1 MKKKYEKV
9 ATSKKKKVSYNL
21 QDLAKEYEK
30 LLNKKFC
37 YILQEKKVIEFQF
50 KRENFYHLLGFH
62 KLGDVSVVKMIESSQ
77 MKKEDFYF
85 HILYGDITL
94 DTTNTGLVNDTNIV
108 NIADTERTSMLGEIK
123 ANRFAYFS
131 EQNIL
136 DLLSSD
142 PVIDFEKS
150 ECDTLINADKIF
162 FKFNQKKKRN
172 LDLFIGYNKKERE
185 HFVSTFFLEVE
196 EDKFLQTMDGDFQ
209 PTLCILSKYIINT
222 QNNKIEN
229 FEIKWENV
237 RREFIGEKFFH
248 AQDRL
253 KTWINSNHIETSFV
267 RQEINEQQKII
278 VQYTKQIENLNNEK
292 QILELIQQSNKE
304 ETKES
309 AVLELMDL
317 DFDLDDEV
325 QVAPYLNMDICDIK
339 IELQKFTNKLMSVQN
354 KMKKY
359 IQCLPDL
366 MMLEIKEVEY
376 IYQTFIPSMNI
387 DSTIIRKMIDDKIIY
402 GKCLTPVEFEKMYST
417 YQYNVSDP
425 EPVPP
430 PQQEVAATTEQPS
443 SDPV

>member
-172 LDLFIGYNKKERE
+172 LDLFI
-185 HFVSTFFLEVE
+185 
-196 EDKFLQTMDGDFQ
+196 
-209 PTLCILSKYIINT
+209 
-222 QNNKIEN
+222 
-229 FEIKWENV
+229 
-237 RREFIGEKFFH
+237 
-248 AQDRL
+248 
-253 KTWINSNHIETSFV
+253 
-267 RQEINEQQKII
+267 
-278 VQYTKQIENLNNEK
+278 
-292 QILELIQQSNKE
+292 
-304 ETKES
+304 
-309 AVLELMDL
+309 
-317 DFDLDDEV
+317 
-325 QVAPYLNMDICDIK
+325 
-339 IELQKFTNKLMSVQN
+339 
-354 KMKKY
+354 
-359 IQCLPDL
+359 
-366 MMLEIKEVEY
+366 
-376 IYQTFIPSMNI
+376 
-387 DSTIIRKMIDDKIIY
+387 
-402 GKCLTPVEFEKMYST
+402 
-417 YQYNVSDP
+417 
-425 EPVPP
+425 
-430 PQQEVAATTEQPS
+430 
-443 SDPV
+443 